1 MDPKFAAKIINSIF
15 YKKITSCENEIK
27 KVLSCF

>member
-1 MDPKFAAKIINSIF
+1 MDPKFAAKLINNIF
-15 YKKITSCENEIK
+15 YKKITSCENEK